1 MGKRKIPMAK
11 IENDQSRMVSF
22 SKRRNGLFKKAN
34 ELSVLTGTRTAVLVL
49 SQAGRPYVF
58 GSPSLESV
66 VEQFLSH
73 SEENIAGTSV
83 ATTTVSNDGQTAQ
96 SISDDGGDVA
106 GCSSRIDVAGSSW
119 SDLLEKEFD
128 ERESV
133 KKLLALKED
142 LEEMRRRVALAMDL
156 QFVQSLFA

>member
-1 MGKRKIPMAK
+1 MAK

-22 SKRRNGLFKKAN
+22 SKRRNGLFKKAG
-34 ELSVLTGTRTAVLVL
+34 ELSVLTGARTAVLVL

-73 SEENIAGTSV
+73 SEEDNAGTSV
-83 ATTTVSNDGQTAQ
+83 ASTTVSNDVQTAQ

-106 GCSSRIDVAGSSW
+106 GCSSGIDVAGSSW
-119 SDLLEKEFD
+119 SDLLEKEFE

-133 KKLLALKED
+133 EELLALKED